1 MVRKS
6 VVAVE
11 GLPKP
16 SGVWSNTIV
25 TEPGRM
31 VFIAGLV
38 ARDAAGKMVGVGD
51 MAAQTR
57 QTCENLKRAIEAAGG
72 SLADLVRVDVY
83 VSDISQFDA
92 IHRVRREFFPV
103 DPPVSTMVEISRFV
117 SPDALI
123 EINAIAVLP
132 EAAR

>member
-1 MVRKS
+1 VARKS
-6 VVAVE
+6 VIAVD
-11 GLPKP
+11 GMAKP

-25 TEPGRM
+25 AQPGRL

-38 ARDAAGKMVGVGD
+38 ARNADGKMVGIGD

-57 QTCENLKRAIEAAGG
+57 QVCENLKRAIEAAGG
-72 SLADLVRVDVY
+72 ALSDLVRVDVY
-83 VSDISQFDA
+83 VSDIAQFDA
-92 IHRVRREFFPV
+92 IHRVRREFFPTE
-103 DPPVSTMVEISRFV
+103 PPVSTMVEVVRFV

-132 EAAR
+132 